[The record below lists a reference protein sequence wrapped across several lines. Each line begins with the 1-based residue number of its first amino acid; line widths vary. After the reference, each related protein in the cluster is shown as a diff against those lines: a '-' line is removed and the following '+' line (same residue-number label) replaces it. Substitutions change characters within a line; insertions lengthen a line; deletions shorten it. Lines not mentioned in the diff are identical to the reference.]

1 MRKHVLFFLITFS
14 FYQIG
19 ISQTCY
25 SVIAD
30 FTGLDNSSYVSQIET
45 ASCELKNAL
54 PTEFQNDFK
63 VFDFGFYSLSENMQ
77 GGFQTVWDNKVIPE
91 TTIRS
96 KYYLLFGKQLHDSKG
111 KSKLWVKTNLPN
123 EGSFNCFTTTQF
135 NLLENTLSAIGNNKL
150 SNGIN
155 FYESELEVLNKLK
168 TRILSMIEC
177 CSSNI
182 NRSVCSTCPSNQDIE
197 LFYSSNGF
205 EVDEI
210 KIIKENGLALQRV
223 PSQSTNVLNFSN
235 LIYNFEGNTTDPQAQ
250 VESLIE
256 SMNSDGRAKGIIIDN
271 SSLCADPT
279 QPSFRSSSTGNEA
292 VALFNSGFE
301 INGVDTRL
309 VFHLFD
315 EEDGS
320 KPDKLYRNYLYAYKG
335 ILESSNLELSP
346 TGVAPYKE
354 TQIESIL
361 TSVNNCTSADTLLE
375 VTKNIDEDVY
385 YSYKLENC
393 NWVKRIWL
401 CSIPF
406 ILHHLILINIRL
418 EKNPP
423 QKL

>member
-1 MRKHVLFFLITFS
+1 MIVRANPNF
-14 FYQIG
+14 
-19 ISQTCY
+19 
-25 SVIAD
+25 
-30 FTGLDNSSYVSQIET
+30 GL
-45 ASCELKNAL
+45 
-54 PTEFQNDFK
+54 
-63 VFDFGFYSLSENMQ
+63 
-77 GGFQTVWDNKVIPE
+77 
-91 TTIRS
+91 
-96 KYYLLFGKQLHDSKG
+96 
-111 KSKLWVKTNLPN
+111 KTNLPN

-418 EKNPP
+418 EKIRLKNFKNPSNSFNWR
-423 QKL
+423 KWSTSW